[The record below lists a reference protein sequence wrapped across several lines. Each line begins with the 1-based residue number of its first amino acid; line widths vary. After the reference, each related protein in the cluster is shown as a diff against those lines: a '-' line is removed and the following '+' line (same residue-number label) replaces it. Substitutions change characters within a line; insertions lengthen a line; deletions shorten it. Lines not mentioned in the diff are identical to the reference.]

1 MRIIV
6 GLGNPGDRYAGT
18 RHNIGFRCIDAM
30 ARAWGIP
37 VSQRRAK
44 AVLGIGRHL
53 DQDVVLAKPRTFMNN
68 SGEGVGYLLTR
79 FSAQPSDLLVV
90 YDEMA
95 LPLGR
100 LRARASGSDAGH
112 NGIRSIIDALNTQ
125 DFPRMRIGIGRPAQV
140 GGNITHVLD
149 RFSPEEEPVIAQMV
163 ERVIL
168 AGECLLEENID
179 RVMNRFNT
187 DPSSQSA

>member
-6 GLGNPGDRYAGT
+6 GLGNPGERYAGT
-18 RHNIGFRCIDAM
+18 RHNIGFRCVDAI
-30 ARAWGIP
+30 AQAWGIP
-37 VSQRRAK
+37 ISQRRAK

-100 LRARASGSDAGH
+100 LRARAAGSDAGH

-125 DFPRMRIGIGRPAQV
+125 DFPRMRIGIGRPEQG
-140 GGNITHVLD
+140 GGNISHVLD
-149 RFSPEEEPVIAQMV
+149 RFSPEEEKVIAQMV
-163 ERVIL
+163 EQVIL
-168 AGECLLEENID
+168 AGECLLEENLD

-187 DPSSQSA
+187 DPSIH

>member
-6 GLGNPGDRYAGT
+6 GLGNPGERYAGT

-30 ARAWGIP
+30 ARTWSIP
-37 VSQRRAK
+37 LSQRRAK

-53 DQDVVLAKPRTFMNN
+53 NQDVVLAKPRTFMNN
-68 SGEGVGYLLTR
+68 SGEGVRYLLTR

-95 LPLGR
+95 LPMGR
-100 LRARASGSDAGH
+100 LRLRAAGSDAGH
-112 NGIRSIIDALNTQ
+112 KGIRSIIAALNTQ
-125 DFPRMRIGIGRPAQV
+125 DFPRMRIGIGPPEQV
-140 GGNITHVLD
+140 GGNVAHVLD
-149 RFSPEEEPVIAQMV
+149 RFSPEEEPVIAQAV
-163 ERVIL
+163 EQVTL

-179 RVMNRFNT
+179 RVMNRFN
-187 DPSSQSA
+187 

>member
-179 RVMNRFNT
+179 RVMNLFNT

>member
-6 GLGNPGDRYAGT
+6 GLGNPGGRYAGT
-18 RHNIGFRCIDAM
+18 RHNIGFRCVDAI
-30 ARAWGIP
+30 AHSWGIP
-37 VSQRRAK
+37 ISQRRAK

-53 DQDVVLAKPRTFMNN
+53 EQDVVLAKPRTFMNN

-100 LRARASGSDAGH
+100 LRVRAAGSDAGH

-125 DFPRMRIGIGRPAQV
+125 DFPRMRIGIGRPEQV
-140 GGNITHVLD
+140 GGNISHVLD
-149 RFSPEEEPVIAQMV
+149 RFSPEEEKVIAQMV
-163 ERVIL
+163 EQVIL
-168 AGECLLEENID
+168 AGECLLEENLD

-187 DPSSQSA
+187 DPSIQ

>member
-6 GLGNPGDRYAGT
+6 GLGNPGGRYAGT
-18 RHNIGFRCIDAM
+18 RHNIGFRCVDAI
-30 ARAWGIP
+30 AQAWGIP
-37 VSQRRAK
+37 ISQRRAK

-100 LRARASGSDAGH
+100 LRVRAAGSDAGH

-125 DFPRMRIGIGRPAQV
+125 DFPRMRIGIGRPEQV
-140 GGNITHVLD
+140 GGNISHVLD
-149 RFSPEEEPVIAQMV
+149 RFSPEEEKVIAQMV
-163 ERVIL
+163 EQVIL
-168 AGECLLEENID
+168 AGECLLEENLD

-187 DPSSQSA
+187 DPSIH

>member
-6 GLGNPGDRYAGT
+6 GLGNPGGRYAGT
-18 RHNIGFRCIDAM
+18 RHNIGFRCVDAI
-30 ARAWGIP
+30 AQAWGIP
-37 VSQRRAK
+37 ISQRRAK

-53 DQDVVLAKPRTFMNN
+53 EQDVVLAKPRTFMNN

-100 LRARASGSDAGH
+100 LRVRAAGSDAGH

-125 DFPRMRIGIGRPAQV
+125 DFPRMRIGIGRPEQV
-140 GGNITHVLD
+140 GGNISHVLD
-149 RFSPEEEPVIAQMV
+149 RFSPEEEKVIAQMV
-163 ERVIL
+163 EQVIL
-168 AGECLLEENID
+168 AGECLLEENLD

-187 DPSSQSA
+187 DPSIH